1 MDIILPKK
9 FILNHV
15 ALLNSENIVENV
27 IIIPESESK
36 SFKQYILKLGFSQNC
51 LLCDQRDYRGKNKI
65 DKSLNAF
72 RKNYPLKGYV
82 YDPISDSFLE
92 PKPIEYPSW
101 ILDSDGGYW
110 KPPVDKPI
118 GGLNQ
123 GMKYQW
129 DESSVSWIQVP
140 L

>member
-1 MDIILPKK
+1 M
-9 FILNHV
+9 NTV
-15 ALLNSENIVENV
+15 ALINSNNIVEKVLV
-27 IIIPESESK
+27 IPQDKNSTYKEYMLE
-36 SFKQYILKLGFSQNC
+36 LGLVGNW
-51 LLCDQRDYRGKNKI
+51 LLCDRNAYRGKDRK
-65 DKSLNAF
+65 DKSKSAF
-72 RKNYPLKGYV
+72 RKNYPLKGYI

-92 PKPIEYPSW
+92 PKPVEYPSW

>member
-1 MDIILPKK
+1 MRLKKMWIPIVVLPI
-9 FILNHV
+9 FIGASV
-15 ALLNSENIVENV
+15 ANKRTTIEKVE
-27 IIIPESESK
+27 
-36 SFKQYILKLGFSQNC
+36 
-51 LLCDQRDYRGKNKI
+51 
-65 DKSLNAF
+65 
-72 RKNYPLKGYV
+72 
-82 YDPISDSFLE
+82 LE

>member
-1 MDIILPKK
+1 MNTFAQLD
-9 FILNHV
+9 
-15 ALLNSENIVENV
+15 SENKV
-27 IIIPESESK
+27 IKILVIPDEQVNRGADYLINDMGLSGNW
-36 SFKQYILKLGFSQNC
+36 LA
-51 LLCDQRDYRGKNKI
+51 CDSNSWRGKRRDGTSGI
-65 DKSLNAF
+65 AF
-72 RKNYPLKGYV
+72 RKNYPLIGSY
-82 YDPISDSFLE
+82 YDTVTDSFWE
-92 PKPIEYPSW
+92 PKPLDYPSW

-118 GGLNQ
+118 GGLNE